1 MSMIC
6 DTDNNRPHI
15 VMISCDDD
23 SEEYM
28 NVENQFFISI
38 EQQLCLECSNIEG
51 AVFHLIAAHYVF
63 NIDYHN
69 KAHDALLFIQ
79 ENFLALP
86 SSSARNKKGLNSSSH
101 IQGIQRF
108 YS

>member
-15 VMISCDDD
+15 IMISCDD
-23 SEEYM
+23 SE
-28 NVENQFFISI
+28 VENQFFISI
-38 EQQLCLECSNIEG
+38 EQKLCLECSNIVG
-51 AVFHLIAAHYVF
+51 AVFYLIAAHYVF

-86 SSSARNKKGLNSSSH
+86 SSSARSKKGLNSSSH